1 MPKKGKEN
9 FLTFK
14 VLIIT
19 EETRSRYIQQ
29 PNNKNMLHIKI
40 LIECAQWQRYKVQIT
55 RAKSGQTQKMRML
68 TECQNGSMQ
77 EVMPQHDSILP

>member
-1 MPKKGKEN
+1 
-9 FLTFK
+9 
-14 VLIIT
+14 
-19 EETRSRYIQQ
+19 
-29 PNNKNMLHIKI
+29 MLRIKI
-40 LIECAQWQRYKVQIT
+40 LIEYAQWQRYKVQIT